1 MINPSFST
9 LLHRVVFDPLSYIH
23 PQRSGI
29 VPELI
34 KRPAERAAV
43 NELLIR
49 TGRLDTH
56 IGESYHL
63 LQDPVVQHL
72 LLQWDLLVQTAF
84 LLGCSARRG
93 ELAWQGKLLC
103 LPEWARLFLRVNLLP
118 AAAPCRIPK
127 SVHGGLLCTG
137 YSLLQ
142 GSFSHFPR
150 FLTQRISLLFP
161 PQVESAQLSS
171 PVDPLMLLLALQ
183 HAQRY
188 PDKLFPSASARWC
201 TD

>member
-9 LLHRVVFDPLSYIH
+9 LLHQVVFDPLSYIH
-23 PQRSGI
+23 PQRTGI
-29 VPELI
+29 VPALI
-34 KRPAERAAV
+34 TRPAERAAV

-49 TGRLDTH
+49 VGQLDTH
-56 IGESYHL
+56 IGESHHL

-72 LLQWDLLVQTAF
+72 LRQWDLLVQTAF
-84 LLGCSARRG
+84 LLGCRARRG
-93 ELAWQGKLLC
+93 ELAWQGKLLR
-103 LPEWARLFLRVNLLP
+103 LPEWARLFLQINLP
-118 AAAPCRIPK
+118 VTAPFGIPK

-137 YSLLQ
+137 YSLLL

-150 FLTQRISLLFP
+150 FLTQRVSLLFP
-161 PQVESAQLSS
+161 PQAESAQLFS

-188 PDKLFPSASARWC
+188 PDKLFSSVSARWC